1 MGGWVA
7 QIFKVG
13 LSRAQALLVLLD
25 RPLEMM
31 LLCSE
36 LQSTLG
42 GSVEAD
48 SSLLSPPLK
57 DLLTT

>member
-1 MGGWVA
+1 MA

-57 DLLTT
+57 DLLTK